1 MEKDKVP
8 QEDSNILE
16 GKVKMLKYAVD
27 ENGNYTKVSS
37 VGWEPETIVLSL
49 AWDEIHEKI
58 EAVRI
63 RVLANEISPIA
74 YYIEKEMLDIKLLS
88 QYVGYFSF
96 QVKRHL
102 KPSIFKKLSQKQ
114 LEKYAKAFQ
123 ITTEQ
128 LLDIT
133 LENK

>member
-27 ENGNYTKVSS
+27 ENGNYTKVQSL
-37 VGWEPETIVLSL
+37 GWEPETIVLSL
-49 AWDEIHEKI
+49 AWDEIHEKV
-58 EAVRI
+58 EAVKK
-63 RVLANEISPIA
+63 RVLENEISPIA
-74 YYIEKEMLDIKLLS
+74 YYMENEMLDIKLLT
-88 QYVGYFSF
+88 QYVGFFSF

-102 KPSIFKKLSQKQ
+102 KPKVFKKLSQSK
-114 LEKYAKAFQ
+114 LEKYAKVFQ
-123 ITTEQ
+123 INVNQ

-133 LENK
+133 LDKK